1 MSNLQ
6 KRTEGINVSIS
17 TVILPTAQVV
27 PQAATVVEKKVAS
40 QTVASF
46 VSEAEFRRM
55 LCRERK
61 RSERS
66 RKHLLLMLV
75 DCKGTTARSVD
86 KPLIE
91 KVAGVV
97 AAEVRETDLAGW
109 FEAESVVGAIFTE
122 LGESQASAA
131 IQAIE
136 AKISKGLHKSFRREQ
151 VDKLQ
156 IAFYAFP
163 DSWAGDGT
171 GRSVSAP
178 LYPDL
183 LEEEEKKKT
192 SLIIKRAMDIVGSG
206 AALFVFAPLFLLLS
220 IGIKLTS
227 KGPVFFRQPR
237 VSQYG
242 KHFTFLKFRSMK
254 VANNDSIHKDYV
266 KNFIAGKAA
275 AASSAEGQQKK
286 APVYKITNDP
296 RVTAVGRFMRRTSLD
311 ELPQFWNVFIGEMSL
326 VGPRPPIPYELEAY
340 DLWHRRRLLEVKP
353 GITGLWQVSG
363 RSSTTFDEMVRLDL
377 QYSRTWSPL
386 LDVKILLDTPRAV
399 LMGDGAY

>member
-1 MSNLQ
+1 MSNLR
-6 KRTEGINVSIS
+6 KRTEDINVSIS
-17 TVILPTAQVV
+17 TVILPTAKVLPQVV
-27 PQAATVVEKKVAS
+27 PVAEKKLAS
-40 QTVASF
+40 PTVASF
-46 VSEAEFRRM
+46 ASEEEFRRM

-66 RKHLLLMLV
+66 RKHLLLMLI

-109 FEAESVVGAIFTE
+109 FEADSVVGAIFTE
-122 LGESQASAA
+122 LGEAQASNA

-136 AKISKGLHKSFRREQ
+136 AKISKGLHKSFRREH

-171 GRSVSAP
+171 GRSISAP

-192 SLIIKRAMDIVGSG
+192 SLIIKRVMDVVGSS
-206 AALFVFAPLFLLLS
+206 AALFVFAPLFLVLS

-227 KGPVFFRQPR
+227 KGPIFFRQPR

-266 KNFIAGKAA
+266 KNFIAGKAES
-275 AASSAEGQQKK
+275 ASTADGQKK

-296 RVTAVGRFMRRTSLD
+296 RVTAIGRFMRRTSLD

-353 GITGLWQVSG
+353 GITGLWQVRG

-377 QYSRTWSPL
+377 QYSRTWSPM

>member
-1 MSNLQ
+1 MSI
-6 KRTEGINVSIS
+6 TSVA
-17 TVILPTAQVV
+17 LPAAKIVAKTTAGVA
-27 PQAATVVEKKVAS
+27 PKAASHEA
-40 QTVASF
+40 VASF
-46 VSEAEFRRM
+46 VSEQEFRRM

-75 DCKGTTARSVD
+75 DCKHSKSRSAD

-91 KVAGVV
+91 QVAGVV
-97 AAEVRETDLAGW
+97 AAEIRETDLAGW
-109 FEAESVVGAIFTE
+109 FESEAVVGAIFTE
-122 LGESQASAA
+122 LGDAEAAAA
-131 IQAIE
+131 IQTIE
-136 AKISKGLHKSFRREQ
+136 TKISAGLHKAFKRDQ
-151 VDKLQ
+151 VEKLQ

-192 SLIIKRAMDIVGSG
+192 SLAIKRAMDIMGSA
-206 AALFVFAPLFLLLS
+206 AALMVFSPLFLILS
-220 IGIKLTS
+220 AIIKLTS
-227 KGPVFFRQPR
+227 AGPVFFRQPR

-242 KHFTFLKFRSMK
+242 KHFIFLKFRSMK
-254 VANNDSIHKDYV
+254 VSNNDTIHKDYV
-266 KNFIAGKAA
+266 KNFIAGKAETTA
-275 AASSAEGQQKK
+275 TDSQK

-296 RVTAVGRFMRRTSLD
+296 RVTAIGRFMRRSSLD

-340 DLWHRRRLLEVKP
+340 DVWHRRRLLEVKP
-353 GITGLWQVSG
+353 GITGLWQVHG

-377 QYSRTWSPL
+377 QYSRTWSPM
-386 LDVKILLDTPRAV
+386 LDIKILLDTPRAV

>member
-1 MSNLQ
+1 
-6 KRTEGINVSIS
+6 VSIS
-17 TVILPTAQVV
+17 TVLLPTVKVQSRAVAATGKKSI
-27 PQAATVVEKKVAS
+27 PQAAASLVA
-40 QTVASF
+40 
-46 VSEAEFRRM
+46 EEEFRRM

-75 DCKGTTARSVD
+75 DCKGTSKGFTD
-86 KPLIE
+86 KPLLE

-97 AAEVRETDLAGW
+97 TAEIRETDLAGW
-109 FEAESVVGAIFTE
+109 FESETVVGAIFTE
-122 LGESQASAA
+122 LGDAEAAAA

-136 AKISKGLHKSFRREQ
+136 TKISAGLHKSFKRDQ
-151 VDKLQ
+151 VEKLQ

-192 SLIIKRAMDIVGSG
+192 SLLIKRAMDIVGSG
-206 AALFVFAPLFLLLS
+206 VALVAFSPIFLVLS
-220 IGIKLTS
+220 AFIKLTS
-227 KGPVFFRQPR
+227 KGPIFFRQPR

-242 KHFTFLKFRSMK
+242 KQFIFLKFRSMK
-254 VANNDSIHKDYV
+254 VSNNDTIHKDYV
-266 KNFIAGKAA
+266 KNFIAGKSDTPAA
-275 AASSAEGQQKK
+275 AGQK

-296 RVTAVGRFMRRTSLD
+296 RVTAIGRFMRRTSLD

-340 DLWHRRRLLEVKP
+340 DVWHRRRLLEVKP
-353 GITGLWQVSG
+353 GITGLWQVQG

-377 QYSRTWSPL
+377 QYSRTWSPM